1 LQQFK
6 KMKKLIVSIAVV
18 IAFANCNNHTT
29 TKKER
34 QGEPAIYS
42 VTDQDSEMNEAIK
55 TAKETLNN
63 FNDALKSGNT
73 NFTDFCLKVRFK
85 APNGWEHIWLS
96 DIKSKDNTYMGVVSD
111 LPDSTTEVNLGDTI
125 QIINEHITD
134 WMYRDNKKLRGGYTI
149 RLLRKRMTET
159 ERKQFDTN
167 NNLIIEE

>member
-1 LQQFK
+1 MMPL
-6 KMKKLIVSIAVV
+6 
-18 IAFANCNNHTT
+18 
-29 TKKER
+29 
-34 QGEPAIYS
+34 
-42 VTDQDSEMNEAIK
+42 K
-55 TAKETLNN
+55 TAKETLNK

-96 DIKSKDNTYMGVVSD
+96 DIKIKDNKYIGVISD

-134 WMYRDNKKLRGGYTI
+134 WMYTDNKKLRGGNTI